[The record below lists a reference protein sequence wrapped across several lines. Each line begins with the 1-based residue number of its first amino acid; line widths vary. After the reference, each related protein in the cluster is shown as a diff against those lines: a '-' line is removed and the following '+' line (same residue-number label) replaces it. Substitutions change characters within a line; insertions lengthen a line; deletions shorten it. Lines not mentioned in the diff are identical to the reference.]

1 MGILIEVP
9 EARHRHTPRS
19 VLAKISL
26 GVWSCV
32 WLLLREA
39 RARHGI
45 SQRRLALRARTSQD
59 AISRIERGI
68 ESPTLERLAN
78 LLMVLGERLEL
89 DTVPLVKAQGDVA
102 PLTARERLREAAS
115 WNLVATK
122 LEIAGTQARK
132 AGHPATRYVP
142 S

>member
-1 MGILIEVP
+1 MRCSIS
-9 EARHRHTPRS
+9 AS
-19 VLAKISL
+19 V
-26 GVWSCV
+26 
-32 WLLLREA
+32 LLREA

-59 AISRIERGI
+59 AISRIERGL
-68 ESPTLERLAN
+68 ESPTLERLSH

-89 DTVPLVKAQGDVA
+89 DTVPLVEAQGDVA
-102 PLTARERLREAAS
+102 PLTVRERLREAAS

-122 LEIAGTQARK
+122 LEIAGAQARK